1 MVIIRQQQTKKK
13 LNWRL
18 AWAVLLSVTLV
29 VSFSL
34 FDSSSNL
41 TLDDGPILLDIAA
54 KTATTN
60 QKKTTV
66 ETTAQETFSNNTGRS
81 TTVDQVVRRN
91 NRTLVI
97 LLGNLRCGETA
108 WKTLYENVLDVNSA
122 DLALLV
128 GETKE
133 DYRNASLFARAKYI
147 WNFPEYDDWAD
158 ALDLINGSQWR
169 HTVLPQISQYSL
181 DKGLLGGVNGT
192 PSSGAIQGMI
202 KWWLAQRMIRNE
214 DALLDKYDTFAI
226 TRTDEYY
233 SCPLSFS
240 HFNNSHI
247 MYIPNGESYSGYCD
261 RFYVTSNKLILESL
275 DILPPFLNAYNHT
288 LYKGL
293 HNPEGLLKATLKR
306 KNVTVRRFPR
316 VMWTCNVAEDHTRWR
331 LPEGDYAEVI
341 PGIRLKY
348 KNEYKMIQR
357 NCRKMKKTTT
367 KH

>member
-1 MVIIRQQQTKKK
+1 MAIIRQQTKKK
-13 LNWRL
+13 KPNWL
-18 AWAVLLSVTLV
+18 ARAVVLSVTLFA
-29 VSFSL
+29 SFSL
-34 FDSSSNL
+34 FDSSSSNL
-41 TLDDGPILLDIAA
+41 TLDDPILLDIV
-54 KTATTN
+54 ATTN
-60 QKKTTV
+60 EKKKTLTTTQKKRG
-66 ETTAQETFSNNTGRS
+66 AANNN
-81 TTVDQVVRRN
+81 N

-97 LLGNLRCGETA
+97 LLGNLRCGESA

-122 DLALLV
+122 DLALFI

-133 DYRNASLFARAKYI
+133 NYRNASLFARAKYI

-169 HTVLPQISQYSL
+169 TTVLPQISQYSL

-192 PSSGAIQGMI
+192 PSSGAIQGLI
-202 KWWLAQRMIRNE
+202 KWWLAQRMRMNG
-214 DALLDKYDTFAI
+214 DSLDLLDKYDTFAI
-226 TRTDEYY
+226 TRTDQYY

-240 HFNNSHI
+240 NFGNPHI

-261 RFYVTSNKLILESL
+261 RFYVTSNQLILESL

-316 VMWTCNVAEDHTRWR
+316 VMWTCSAGAGDHTRWR
-331 LPEGDYAEVI
+331 VPEGGEDTQVR
-341 PGIRLKY
+341 PGIFRKY
-348 KNEYKMIQR
+348 KYEYQGSQK
-357 NCRKMKKTTT
+357 NCRR